1 MDTLDTMS
9 KNKRQS
15 ISRKH
20 SSQQLSAPTRRSSVA
35 IGFGRNTALDEFASD
50 VPVIPCELKARPSSS
65 LPPNNSKIVSYAP
78 INHPRFRSDCFFS
91 ASKTNEV
98 ALLVMLSG
106 AALAA
111 AGDDV
116 SDSASVATDADEKS
130 HNRLCLS
137 QVININTML
146 AFYLKNLKQPVALP
160 IVGHACDSAL
170 KVYNVYTHSLK
181 PTLLLLATSLGV
193 LLLDYASAHSV
204 GPYTSSHPSWGN
216 CFVKFNASTCSLCMV
231 RTDISPSQVS
241 ASGKR
246 LSTTPLLSTNLQEVA
261 NCNISGSGSDLTG
274 GPSMSSH
281 SQDGAG
287 GGAGSLLSSPIRPRF
302 LPSPSGRYLAIV
314 WTELAQYRIFSVVCG
329 RANIDRE
336 QLGEIEAGACISFA
350 WIGWTA
356 TEDEYAILSPAKRG
370 ESAVAK
376 RRRSIFGGKEEDNS
390 AAAAVYAPPAV
401 QFKKLTTDETI
412 HRPQVELL
420 DADFPAE
427 SGLSEAQGLFGG
439 PLLLVVHPLK
449 AFSTKVYLCRIAN

>member
-1 MDTLDTMS
+1 
-9 KNKRQS
+9 
-15 ISRKH
+15 
-20 SSQQLSAPTRRSSVA
+20 
-35 IGFGRNTALDEFASD
+35 
-50 VPVIPCELKARPSSS
+50 
-65 LPPNNSKIVSYAP
+65 
-78 INHPRFRSDCFFS
+78 
-91 ASKTNEV
+91 
-98 ALLVMLSG
+98 
-106 AALAA
+106 
-111 AGDDV
+111 
-116 SDSASVATDADEKS
+116 
-130 HNRLCLS
+130 
-137 QVININTML
+137 
-146 AFYLKNLKQPVALP
+146 
-160 IVGHACDSAL
+160 
-170 KVYNVYTHSLK
+170 
-181 PTLLLLATSLGV
+181 
-193 LLLDYASAHSV
+193 
-204 GPYTSSHPSWGN
+204 
-216 CFVKFNASTCSLCMV
+216 
-231 RTDISPSQVS
+231 
-241 ASGKR
+241 
-246 LSTTPLLSTNLQEVA
+246 
-261 NCNISGSGSDLTG
+261 
-274 GPSMSSH
+274 MSSH

-401 QFKKLTTDETI
+401 LFKKLTTDETI

>member
-137 QVININTML
+137 QVSLICNGYTADIRAQVERVRYEANEFKFNNGYAMPVHVL
-146 AFYLKNLKQPVALP
+146 AKRVAD
-160 IVGHACDSAL
+160 ICQ
-170 KVYNVYTHSLK
+170 VYTQEASSRALACMMILIGVDDEK
-181 PTLLLLATSLGV
+181 GAQVFKVDPAGLFLPYKAVATGKSEAEAMNFLEKRAAEFPTLDENGTIELAISAMQYVLAT
-193 LLLDYASAHSV
+193 D
-204 GPYTSSHPSWGN
+204 
-216 CFVKFNASTCSLCMV
+216 FKSTE
-231 RTDISPSQVS
+231 I
-241 ASGKR
+241 
-246 LSTTPLLSTNLQEVA
+246 EVA
-261 NCNISGSGSDLTG
+261 SIARGSKF
-274 GPSMSSH
+274 
-281 SQDGAG
+281 
-287 GGAGSLLSSPIRPRF
+287 RV
-302 LPSPSGRYLAIV
+302 LA
-314 WTELAQYRIFSVVCG
+314 EA
-329 RANIDRE
+329 
-336 QLGEIEAGACISFA
+336 EIEERLNAIS
-350 WIGWTA
+350 
-356 TEDEYAILSPAKRG
+356 E
-370 ESAVAK
+370 
-376 RRRSIFGGKEEDNS
+376 RSD
-390 AAAAVYAPPAV
+390 V
-401 QFKKLTTDETI
+401 
-412 HRPQVELL
+412 
-420 DADFPAE
+420 
-427 SGLSEAQGLFGG
+427 
-439 PLLLVVHPLK
+439 
-449 AFSTKVYLCRIAN
+449 